1 MLLPTKLHFVT
12 ALSPLWLKVL
22 LSTTETNLERG
33 SKTMKRMVTGNTRRT
48 LVAFVATVFVLAG
61 LGLLGYS
68 LLGGGS
74 PASAES
80 PQRVHG
86 RISDELEAKFHRS
99 IPERIVEAVK
109 GPQVQTPKSKQLRL
123 TVPGME
129 RVDEVPV
136 YDAPESGYDKALHD
150 GTLHVRGT
158 GFPWQRGANVY
169 IAGHRVGFP
178 GTKSNL
184 VFWDLNKLQKGDEIF
199 LTDSDGTRYTYKVF
213 EKRVIAPSEVDIL
226 QPVKGKNIVSLQ
238 TCTLP
243 DYSHRLIVRGELVD
257 RQ

>member
-1 MLLPTKLHFVT
+1 
-12 ALSPLWLKVL
+12 
-22 LSTTETNLERG
+22 
-33 SKTMKRMVTGNTRRT
+33 MKRMVSTNTRRT
-48 LVAFVATVFVLAG
+48 LAAFAATVFVFAG

-86 RISDELEAKFHRS
+86 RISEELEAKFHRS
-99 IPERIVEAVK
+99 IPERIVETIR
-109 GPQVQTPKSKQLRL
+109 GPQAVTPRSKELQL
-123 TVPGME
+123 TIPGMK
-129 RVDEVPV
+129 RVDNVPV

-150 GTLHVRGT
+150 GVVHVRGT
-158 GFPWQRGANVY
+158 GLPWQKGANVY
-169 IAGHRVGFP
+169 IAGHRVGYP

-184 VFWDLNKLQKGDEIF
+184 VFWDLNTLEKGDEIF

-213 EKRVIAPSEVDIL
+213 EKRVISPDDVSIL
-226 QPVKGKNIVSLQ
+226 RPTKVKNIVSLQ

-243 DYSHRLIVRGELVD
+243 DYSHRLIVQGELESKE
-257 RQ
+257 